1 MDTKKRLLVLLTTVL
16 CVSAFAL
23 RTQADETEAIR
34 QALQYYLDGHATGD
48 PEVMANAFHPTARLQ
63 FIRNGEVSIRS
74 LESYLGGMAG
84 EPASD
89 ESDRERRIVMV
100 DYAGTVAV
108 AKIELDYPRV
118 LFTDYMQ
125 LLKIDGGWKIVNKI
139 YHAERK

>member
-1 MDTKKRLLVLLTTVL
+1 MDTKKRLLVLFTTAL

-48 PEVMANAFHPTARLQ
+48 PEVMAKAFHPTARLQ

-74 LESYLGGMAG
+74 LESYLGGLSG

-89 ESDRERRIVMV
+89 ESNRERRIGMV

-108 AKIELDYPRV
+108 AKIELDYPGA

-139 YHAERK
+139 FHAERR